1 MSMVSHHLV
10 IGYSSF
16 WARLT
21 ARVRCRHTT
30 NLRRDHTAL
39 DMNPGAAPNWRTW
52 RGWYRRLI

>member
-21 ARVRCRHTT
+21 ARVRCRHTA

-39 DMNPGAAPNWRTW
+39 DMNPGAAPN
-52 RGWYRRLI
+52 